1 VPPCH
6 KKRRRAVGLSLG
18 REAKACALEK
28 RKAQG
33 LRESRGRF
41 RHVSVTKYML
51 RLIRCWIADRMDGL
65 MPYLAKA
72 VSFYGTK
79 GIAARNVSQ

>member
-1 VPPCH
+1 
-6 KKRRRAVGLSLG
+6 
-18 REAKACALEK
+18 
-28 RKAQG
+28 
-33 LRESRGRF
+33 
-41 RHVSVTKYML
+41 ML
-51 RLIRCWIADRMDGL
+51 RLILRWIADRMDGL